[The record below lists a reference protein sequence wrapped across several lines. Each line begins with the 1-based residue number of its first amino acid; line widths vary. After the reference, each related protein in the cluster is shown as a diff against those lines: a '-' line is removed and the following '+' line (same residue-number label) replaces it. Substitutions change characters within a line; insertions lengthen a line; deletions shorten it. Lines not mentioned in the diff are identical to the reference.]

1 MNLIPKDKE
10 KRKQLIIVIAV
21 TLVLLGLIDFGL
33 IRPQREDLAKIA
45 STENNLQAKL
55 QQIKNAVKK
64 ANETASQLAAATNNL
79 SQAEA
84 DVASGDA
91 YAWTYD
97 TIRRFKASYR
107 VDIPDIG
114 QPSLGD
120 VDVLPQFPYK
130 QIKVNV
136 SGTAY
141 YHDLGKFIAD
151 FENTF
156 PHIRMVNLVVD
167 PANAGGSEAE
177 KLSFRMDI
185 IALVKSNP

>member
-33 IRPQREDLAKIA
+33 IRPQREELARIA
-45 STENNLQAKL
+45 STQKNAQEKL
-55 QQIKNAVKK
+55 QQVKNAIKK
-64 ANETASQLAAATNNL
+64 ANEAASQLATASNNL

-97 TIRRFKASYR
+97 MIRRFKTSYR
-107 VDIPDIG
+107 VDIPSIG
-114 QPSLGD
+114 QPSVGD

-156 PHIRMVNLVVD
+156 PHTRVVNLIID
-167 PANAGGSEAE
+167 PANLGGNEAE

-185 IALVKSNP
+185 IALVKSSP